1 MLRRQMSFNGKSD
14 MGILYLVPTP
24 IGNLEDMTFRAID
37 TLKSV
42 DAILAEDTRQ
52 TKSFV
57 MYTKLKHHLLVIT
70 NIIRKAAATKSL
82 NG

>member
-42 DAILAEDTRQ
+42 DAIAAEDTRQ
-52 TKSFV
+52 TK
-57 MYTKLKHHLLVIT
+57 KL
-70 NIIRKAAATKSL
+70 A
-82 NG
+82 